1 MLERYDQGN
10 STNKVSIEDTDI
22 EVVDTAASKKTWDQG
37 FYKGRGKQS
46 QRNPA
51 GEQSSYNRPEG
62 LSGNR
67 PQARRGNLHSA
78 GGAGPFCPGRFY
90 LSKKLKT
97 TVHFRHSPGNCPRR
111 SVTIKML
118 QTEDEDNFTDDFIL
132 EDFENGGKKINLR
145 TKQNS
150 DLQYFQ
156 TPSEKVPLY
165 DNSCI

>member
-1 MLERYDQGN
+1 MTSTLKHQLIFTFEHHNLSFNAILFFER
-10 STNKVSIEDTDI
+10 
-22 EVVDTAASKKTWDQG
+22 
-37 FYKGRGKQS
+37 GRGKQS
-46 QRNPA
+46 QRNPL
-51 GEQSSYNRPEG
+51 GEQSSYDRPEG
-62 LSGNR
+62 LGGNR